1 MKANQALLVLP
12 MMIAASPASA
22 QAPTERTI
30 QVTGT
35 AAVRTPPDVALL
47 VAYLRG
53 EGATPE
59 AATRAIAAKQRAVG
73 DGVAGFLGAGAEI
86 TTSEVIVIEARGTGC
101 TDQRGYGS
109 QPRLSSGDCAV
120 VGYIATMQTS
130 VRTPAVDKAATAAA
144 LAARLGASDARV
156 TGFLLADPQ
165 AAQARANAA
174 AFDDARRRAAAL
186 ASGAGVRLGP
196 ITSVRD
202 QASYDQA
209 VYGAMQRA
217 AVPPPP
223 PPPPAPAV
231 STVTLDTKPAPIE
244 TRAQVYLA
252 YAIAG

>member
-1 MKANQALLVLP
+1 MRPIRALLALP
-12 MMIAASPASA
+12 VMIAAPPALA
-22 QAPTERTI
+22 DVPAERTI

-35 AAVRTPPDVALL
+35 AAVRTPPGIALL

-59 AATRAIAAKQRAVG
+59 AATRAIADKQRAVG

-86 TTSEVIVIEARGTGC
+86 STSEVIVIEARGAGC

-156 TGFLLADPQ
+156 TGFLLTDPQ

-174 AFDDARRRAAAL
+174 AFEDARRRASAL
-186 ASGAGVRLGP
+186 AGGAGVRLGP

-202 QASYDQA
+202 QASYDQ
-209 VYGAMQRA
+209 VMYGAMQRA

-223 PPPPAPAV
+223 PPPAPPAV
-231 STVTLDTKPAPIE
+231 STVTLDTRPAPIE
-244 TRAQVYLA
+244 TRAQVYVT